1 MRKHFAGGS
10 VFSASSQPLSSYM
23 SSLIHEALCALL
35 PDDALRSHGVLC
47 LPDHVCKL
55 SGALFVEEIRR
66 ICDRV
71 LA

>member
-1 MRKHFAGGS
+1 
-10 VFSASSQPLSSYM
+10 M

-35 PDDALRSHGVLC
+35 PNDALRSHGVLC